1 MDRADRLMLGAVAG
15 DHDPNVDA
23 VPLLRCGGPEDGV
36 REGASSARAKRP
48 VLSLELTWHS
58 ARTHTSEST
67 DRGSN
72 GSKIE
77 GEPTPEAGTEAR
89 HLGPA
94 RQVGEERREGP
105 QEATAQGQLAQA
117 TEQEGPG
124 RQVAR
129 AFVLTSCLALCVTY
143 PLLVFSLLVN
153 PLRSTLSSHRP
164 ALWPSSIL
172 PDGALAPPGRL
183 WLRPSRR
190 TIH

>member
-1 MDRADRLMLGAVAG
+1 MV
-15 DHDPNVDA
+15 
-23 VPLLRCGGPEDGV
+23 V

-129 AFVLTSCLALCVTY
+129 AFVLTSCLALRQVPTPGLFTTCK
-143 PLLVFSLLVN
+143 
-153 PLRSTLSSHRP
+153 PLRSTRSSHRP
-164 ALWPSSIL
+164 ALWPCPIL
-172 PDGALAPPGRL
+172 PSEALAPRRSRL
-183 WLRPSRR
+183 PIRASRSDQN
-190 TIH
+190 TSE